1 VDPLGDLRSLT
12 RAPLD
17 VTRDLRAIADAA
29 RILPEIE
36 EALRPL
42 PRIVDAATDLPAL
55 EEAVGSLP
63 AILEAVRAVPALEAL
78 VISLLAVL
86 EPALADVHELRGI
99 VGSQQQQVTHME
111 EMMRRMDQR
120 TGVLERVVL
129 DLQSKADQAMRLL
142 PDPDDDNRT
151 VLEKAKDVIAG
162 G

>member
-17 VTRDLRAIADAA
+17 VTRDLRGIADAL
-29 RILPEIE
+29 RILPEIAD
-36 EALRPL
+36 ALRPL
-42 PRIVDAATDLPAL
+42 PKIVDAAENRPEL
-55 EEAVGSLP
+55 EEAVRSLP
-63 AILEAVRAVPALEAL
+63 AILEAARAVPALEAL
-78 VISLLAVL
+78 VISLLATL

-120 TGVLERVVL
+120 TAVLERVAL
-129 DLQSKADQAMRLL
+129 DLQAKADQAMGLL
-142 PDPDDDNRT
+142 PNPDDDTRT